1 MASNDI
7 VSQLHTT
14 PVSGPEMDNC
24 EDREG
29 YSLACGFS
37 LGLILLGMG
46 NESLPGLDDLKLTD
60 RSELVP

>member
-1 MASNDI
+1 M
-7 VSQLHTT
+7 TT
-14 PVSGPEMDNC
+14 HLGPEMDNS

-46 NESLPGLDDLKLTD
+46 NESLSGLDDLKLTD
-60 RSELVP
+60 RLFYAALN